1 MSEASQSRVREEAA
15 FNEAYQT
22 LDCVQLWTLIRRTHL
37 THAFGDGDPMAV
49 VNTQAQEA
57 RYFSMKQNEKE
68 PISAFKTRFD
78 HQIKANTGSGVPAI
92 TEARRALD
100 FIMKLDNRR
109 YRSMRSEMQN
119 NALCGSATAYPQTL
133 ADAYRISAG
142 WKDRK
147 SVV

>member
-1 MSEASQSRVREEAA
+1 
-15 FNEAYQT
+15 
-22 LDCVQLWTLIRRTHL
+22 
-37 THAFGDGDPMAV
+37 MAV
-49 VNTQAQEA
+49 VSTQAQEA

-133 ADAYRISAG
+133 ADAYRISTSWNVDFSARNG
-142 WKDRK
+142 DESLLAFLARK
-147 SVV
+147 QYNSMARKH